1 MMFDLQMIRDF
12 LFSLDA
18 FATSIA
24 LTATVLLAKN
34 DRRGWPVCILA
45 ILVDTVFNYQREL
58 GGQFLLAGMYL
69 VTTCYGWWQWDKQDS
84 LEIPANTSIRSLTL
98 RNALLYALAS
108 IGLFFLFLQ
117 IIRALPFSS
126 MPLWD
131 ALATTLSFIAQWLLT
146 RRYLQSWLLWFVADL
161 VTAGLYYYKAAY
173 WHASLYMIYL
183 VIATIAYYKWSAL
196 MTQKNHQRS

>member
-1 MMFDLQMIRDF
+1 MMFDLQIIRDF

-24 LTATVLLAKN
+24 LIATILLAKN
-34 DRRGWPVCILA
+34 DHRGWPVCILA

-69 VTTCYGWWQWDKQDS
+69 VTTCYGWSEWKKQDT
-84 LEIPANTSIRSLTL
+84 LDKNTTHSIRSLSL
-98 RNALLYALAS
+98 WHALLYALS
-108 IGLFFLFLQ
+108 SVGLFFLFLQ

-126 MPLWD
+126 MPYWD
-131 ALATTLSFIAQWLLT
+131 TLATTLSFIAQWLLT
-146 RRYLQSWLLWFVADL
+146 RRYLQSWILWFVADL

-183 VIATIAYYKWSAL
+183 VIATIAYYKWKAL
-196 MTQKNHQRS
+196 RDLELSQRS

>member
-1 MMFDLQMIRDF
+1 MMFDFQVISDF

-34 DRRGWPVCILA
+34 DRRGWPICILA

-69 VTTCYGWWQWDKQDS
+69 VTTCYGWWQWDKQDTLAMAS
-84 LEIPANTSIRSLTL
+84 GTSIRSLTPRL
-98 RNALLYALAS
+98 TLFYALAS
-108 IGLFFLFLQ
+108 IGFFFLFLQ

-126 MPLWD
+126 LPLWD

-161 VTAGLYYYKAAY
+161 VTAGLYYYKSAY

-183 VIATIAYYKWSAL
+183 VIATIAYYKWKALSAQN
-196 MTQKNHQRS
+196 TNQRS